1 MWADH
6 ESEVDYLNFRET
18 SELISDLVSNPSL
31 RPISVGIFGGWGS
44 GKSTLVKLSRSS
56 LENNDDYIIVDFD
69 AWLYQDYDDARS
81 ALLETVANKLLDVSS
96 GDKGKLG
103 KAKSLL
109 KRVNKFRAMGL
120 LAEVGALLMG
130 TPAFGLLYKGMASA
144 EDIASGEGDAQDL
157 SSAKAAVNEAK
168 NLTTGLLSDADKNT
182 PPQEI
187 LAFRNEFS
195 ELLTELN
202 KTLVVYVD
210 NLDRCL
216 PKNTVLTLEAIRLVL
231 FMPNTAF
238 IIAADE
244 DMVRHAVSEHYKTAQ
259 SRLINDY
266 LDKLIQV
273 PVHVPRLGV
282 AEVTSYAFLLLVS
295 MIGLPKDGMEL
306 ITRTMQNSLR
316 GLWKDPLISSSEII
330 SSLESAVSLTQEQKQ
345 SLEEAYN
352 LSSRLSPLLAN
363 SKRVSGNPRIVKR
376 LLNTVWMR
384 SSIAEKRNMPTV
396 IDKALIAKV
405 SIFERCMSDNASAE
419 LYRLINESKDGKP
432 ELIEELE
439 SAESIDKGNV
449 PEAWEDFEFISNWIN
464 LEPKLTDVDLRA
476 VAYLARETLPIKL
489 STEGLSVESEAA
501 LNSLIKSKN
510 LSSPSLQSAIKKIP
524 VDDQSLVMDSLTEH
538 LAKTTDWRSKPDG
551 FAGAIAL
558 ARKSPDAGSSLKSFI
573 STLGQTPKWMNVLI
587 KNDGWWKEK

>member
-44 GKSTLVKLSRSS
+44 GKSTLVKLSRSI

-120 LAEVGALLMG
+120 LAEGGALLMG

-216 PKNTVLTLEAIRLVL
+216 PKNAVLTLEAIRLVL

>member
-31 RPISVGIFGGWGS
+31 KPISVGIFGGWGS

-120 LAEVGALLMG
+120 LAEGGALLMG